1 VETSGDAGYYSD
13 VLMQSSLSHCEM
25 LKIIEEDILKTIY
38 QYCASFDGCGGVL
51 LAQNILCPQFVHES

>member
-13 VLMQSSLSHCEM
+13 VLMQSSLSHGEM

-38 QYCASFDGCGGVL
+38 QYCAS
-51 LAQNILCPQFVHES
+51 NSR